1 MSGWCPGAKLRIL
14 VTGAAGFIGYHC
26 VRAFAARGDQVV
38 GIDNLNAYYDVAL
51 KEARLRDLSEA
62 APGFVFRKAEIADR
76 DSLAARRSTARHS
89 TLSSTSRRRPA
100 CARRSPIRMS
110 MPSSNLVGH
119 LNMLEHFRHR
129 DPLVHF
135 IYASSSSVYG
145 ANRKL
150 PFSESDR
157 VDDPVSLYAATKRAD
172 ELMSEVYHRLY
183 GMPLT
188 GLRFFTVYGPW
199 GRPDM
204 AMWLFTEAILN
215 GRPVTLNNHG
225 RMRRDF
231 TFVDDAVR
239 AVAAIASGPPANP
252 SRTPHVYNVG
262 NNRSENLRDLL
273 SIIELN
279 LGRKAEI
286 IEGPLPPGDVPET
299 HADLTWIKADY
310 GYSPGNCD
318 RRRRAAVRRV
328 VQAVPWHR
336 LSVARRYLCGIGQPA
351 VISIIAAAA
360 AQNQKRP
367 YGSRCLRPRWRT
379 LQ

>member
-1 MSGWCPGAKLRIL
+1 M
-14 VTGAAGFIGYHC
+14 
-26 VRAFAARGDQVV
+26 V

-51 KEARLRDLSEA
+51 KEARLRDLGET
-62 APGFVFRKAEIADR
+62 APGFVFRKADIGDR
-76 DSLAARRSTARHS
+76 KSLAAALDGEAFDVVVHLAAQAGVRASITHPHIYAE
-89 TLSSTSRRRPA
+89 A
-100 CARRSPIRMS
+100 
-110 MPSSNLVGH
+110 NLAGH
-119 LNMLEHFRHR
+119 LNMLEYFRHR

-135 IYASSSSVYG
+135 VYASSSSVYG

-150 PFSESDR
+150 PFAEGDR

-188 GLRFFTVYGPW
+188 GIRFFTVYGPW

-215 GRPVTLNNHG
+215 SRPVTLNNRG

-231 TFVDDAVR
+231 TYIDDAVR

-262 NNRSENLRDLL
+262 NNRSEDLRHLL
-273 SIIELN
+273 SIIETN
-279 LGRKAEI
+279 LGRKAEV
-286 IEGPLPPGDVPET
+286 IEGPLPPGDVTDT

-310 GYSPGNCD
+310 GYSPEIAIDVG
-318 RRRRAAVRRV
+318 
-328 VQAVPWHR
+328 VPR
-336 LSVARRYLCGIGQPA
+336 FVAWY
-351 VISIIAAAA
+351 
-360 AQNQKRP
+360 KRHH
-367 YGSRCLRPRWRT
+367 GT
-379 LQ
+379 D

>member
-1 MSGWCPGAKLRIL
+1 VL
-14 VTGAAGFIGYHC
+14 
-26 VRAFAARGDQVV
+26 
-38 GIDNLNAYYDVAL
+38 GIDNLNDYYDVEL
-51 KEARLRDLSEA
+51 KEARLRHLRET
-62 APGFVFRKAEIADR
+62 APGFAFRKAEIADR
-76 DSLAARRSTARHS
+76 DSLRAALDDHTFDIVVHLAAQAGVRASITNPHIYAE
-89 TLSSTSRRRPA
+89 
-100 CARRSPIRMS
+100 
-110 MPSSNLVGH
+110 SNLAGH

-129 DPLVHF
+129 DPLLHF

-215 GRPVTLNNHG
+215 GRPLTLNNHG

-239 AVAAIASGPPANP
+239 AVATIASGPPANP

-273 SIIELN
+273 SIIESN
-279 LGRKAEI
+279 LGRKAEM
-286 IEGPLPPGDVPET
+286 IEAPLPPGDVPET

-310 GYSPGNCD
+310 GYSPEIAIDVG
-318 RRRRAAVRRV
+318 
-328 VQAVPWHR
+328 VPRFLAWYK
-336 LSVARRYLCGIGQPA
+336 RYHGIG
-351 VISIIAAAA
+351 
-360 AQNQKRP
+360 
-367 YGSRCLRPRWRT
+367 
-379 LQ
+379 